1 VGGIAV
7 QVLGGCTVGRSGE
20 IDVLQRA
27 LDRLANDPQGVQ
39 VVEVDG
45 DPGIGKTRLL
55 DELGD
60 RTRRLGGRPLVACA
74 TEYERHVPFGMFA
87 AVFEEVARDGG
98 LDDETRAALDVV
110 LGVPDVAAVPGTTG
124 VERYR
129 LHRLLTRS
137 LAGASR
143 SPGSVIVLDDCHWA
157 DVASLELIEH
167 LLKDP
172 PRPGIVALAYR
183 TGQAPPRLV
192 AALARGRWPVAR
204 LSLGPLS
211 RSDINKLLPDQMPA
225 RRARVCR
232 VSGGNPLY
240 VQALAGV
247 DDAVLNALDLPP
259 EVGPDHLPPGLPSV
273 LGTELDALGET
284 ERGVAHALAVAG
296 GAADL
301 DILVSVADRCVADV
315 AAAIDELVARG
326 IVRARGSRFFFRH
339 PLVRAA
345 AYQSA
350 GPAWRVQ
357 AHRRAEQHLRRND
370 APIAARARHAA
381 VVAGY
386 GDHTSVDTLVEAA
399 TATLGNA
406 APATAAHWLRTALA
420 CLPEQDVQR
429 RIELMLL
436 LARSLNL
443 SGELVASL
451 EILHELSA
459 QPTAL
464 RGLAIR
470 YRVVTERLLGRLDGS
485 RALLEAELRQG
496 SITEGVRGAL
506 LIELAAVHLLG
517 NDLTVGTDHAL
528 DAVSHGVR
536 RQDRG
541 QEAAGRTLVAL
552 AQVHGALS
560 DAAREQVDDAASIVD
575 SLADAELREHLH
587 LVPVLAWVELQLQR
601 FPEAERHVLRGADI
615 ARRSGRTAVLPYLSI
630 TEGVWA
636 TRVGQLDRALQ
647 CTDDAVEMSHLMGSA
662 ETLAMARTAALPAAL
677 WKHGPTTAAKLAESL
692 LSDGRPASYWWAE
705 LADLALATV
714 FLEADQPERA
724 LELLHGRL
732 GTPSIALNAPQASGL
747 TAIALLAVGN
757 PDEAVAVA
765 ERGVGEADATG
776 LAYIS
781 GCAGLHLARV
791 LAGVGRSAEAA
802 DRALSAVRSFGAA
815 GTLVEGARAEHVA
828 AEALGAAGDLP
839 GARAAAGRA
848 KALAAGSG
856 ATWVVSQIGRF
867 ETRLGAQ
874 APRPGRTAD
883 GTAAGLSEREVQV
896 AELVAEGMTNK
907 EVGRKL
913 YLSPKTVEAH
923 LSRVYAKLGVR
934 SRMELS
940 KVLARSPR

>member
-1 VGGIAV
+1 VH
-7 QVLGGCTVGRSGE
+7 VLSGCTVGRSAE
-20 IDVLQRA
+20 IEVLQRA
-27 LDRLANDPQGVQ
+27 LDRLATDPQGVQ
-39 VVEVDG
+39 VVEIDG

-55 DELGD
+55 DELCD
-60 RTRRLGGRPLVACA
+60 RTRRLGGRPFMACA
-74 TEYERHVPFGMFA
+74 TQYERHAPFGMFS
-87 AVFEEVARDGG
+87 AVFEELARDGG
-98 LDDETRAALDVV
+98 LDGETRAAVNVV
-110 LGVPDVAAVPGTTG
+110 LGVPDVSAAPGTTG
-124 VERYR
+124 LERYR
-129 LHRLLTRS
+129 LHRLLTRA

-143 SPGSVIVLDDCHWA
+143 PPGSVIVLDDCHWA
-157 DVASLELIEH
+157 DAASLELIEH

-172 PRPGIVALAYR
+172 PRPGIIAVAYR

-192 AALARGRWPVAR
+192 AALARGRLPVAR
-204 LSLGPLS
+204 LTLGPLS
-211 RSDINKLLPDQMPA
+211 RSDIHKLLPDQMPG

-240 VQALAGV
+240 VQALASV

-259 EVGPDHLPPGLPSV
+259 EVGPDHIPPGLPSV
-273 LGTELDALGET
+273 LGTELDALGEA
-284 ERGVAHALAVAG
+284 ERGVAHALAVTG
-296 GAADL
+296 GSADL
-301 DILVSVADRCVADV
+301 DILVSVADRRVPDV

-386 GDHTSVDTLVEAA
+386 GDRASVDTLVEAA
-399 TATLGNA
+399 TATLGGA
-406 APATAAHWLRTALA
+406 APATAAHWLRTALS
-420 CLPEQDVQR
+420 CLPDQDVQR

-436 LARSLNL
+436 LARALNL

-451 EILHELSA
+451 EILHELSD
-459 QPTAL
+459 QPAAV

-485 RALLEAELRQG
+485 RALLEAELQHG

-517 NDLTVGTDHAL
+517 NDLTLGSHHAL
-528 DAVSHGVR
+528 DAVSHAVR
-536 RQDRG
+536 RRDRG
-541 QEAAGRTLVAL
+541 QEASGRTLAAL
-552 AQVHGALS
+552 AQVHGGRS
-560 DAAREQVDDAASIVD
+560 HAAGEQIGEAASIVD

-587 LVPVLAWVELQLQR
+587 LLPVLAWVELQLQR
-601 FPEAERHVLRGADI
+601 FPESERHVLRGADI
-615 ARRSGRTAVLPYLSI
+615 ARRSGRSAVLPYLSI
-630 TEGVWA
+630 TEATWA

-647 CTDDAVEMSHLMGSA
+647 CTDDAVEMSHLMGSS

-677 WKHGPTTAAKLAESL
+677 WKHGPTTAVKLAESL
-692 LSDGRPASYWWAE
+692 LSDGCPASNWWAE
-705 LADLALATV
+705 LAQLALAAV
-714 FLEADQPERA
+714 FVEAGQAERA
-724 LELLHGRL
+724 LGLLHDRSGAAA
-732 GTPSIALNAPQASGL
+732 IALNAPEASGL
-747 TAIALLAVGN
+747 TAVALLAVGKAV
-757 PDEAVAVA
+757 EAVTVA
-765 ERGVGEADATG
+765 ERGLAEADAMG
-776 LAYIS
+776 LPYVS
-781 GCAGLHLARV
+781 GCARLHLARV
-791 LAGVGRSAEAA
+791 LGGVGRSAMAA
-802 DRALSAVRSFGAA
+802 DRALSAVRDFAA
-815 GTLVEGARAEHVA
+815 ARTPVEAARAEHIA
-828 AEALGAAGDLP
+828 AEALAAVGDLT

-848 KALAAGSG
+848 KVLAAGSG
-856 ATWVVSQIGRF
+856 ATWLVSQVGRF

-874 APRPGRTAD
+874 ASRPGRAAD

-896 AELVAEGMTNK
+896 AELVSAGMTNK
-907 EVGRKL
+907 EVGQRL

-940 KVLARSPR
+940 RVLARSPR